1 MRWQKRARFGV
12 AVFGIVCAGVVYTA
26 IGERQP
32 KPAAAIIQRLDPKAL
47 LESTAGLI
55 KQVRGDK
62 EDYEITFDRQLTYQ
76 GGRTKLMGVRL
87 VVKHKD
93 GRDFT
98 VTAKE
103 AEAGE
108 NQRVLQM
115 TGDVTLVAS
124 DGFEMVTTAAT
135 CDQDAGIIRTDS
147 VVSFKKNRMNGYGTG
162 VTYHQKDDVLKI
174 DKEAHVEMHDADN
187 NVTLDFDSDTATLD
201 RTQDLLTLQG
211 NIYVLREGQ
220 KMETDHAVAHMDA
233 EDQYITFLELRGNA
247 RVEGTGGSLDAMSAR
262 DIDLTYGDEG
272 KVLQRVVLNGMAA
285 IALTG
290 QNGAPGRSI
299 TGESV
304 ELNVAPDGSLLRAT
318 SRENVRLALPATEG
332 TPSRSIQASAL
343 EATGQE
349 GKGLTEAQFTNKVEF
364 REQRDTPDA
373 MRVVRSQGL
382 HVALTDSSIGE
393 AVFSGGV
400 AFDEQRLRAAAADMR
415 YDPDEGALRLSGSD
429 GAGGPCVADDQIAI
443 AAQSIGVVIESR
455 KMTATGLVKTA
466 LHPAAKTCGLEPAKG
481 KTRDDN
487 SKLPGLLKQDQPANV
502 NAGALEYDGSAG
514 RAIYRM
520 DATLWQ
526 GETSIRADTI
536 ALDQQ
541 KGDLT
546 ATGSARAALALDT
559 GTSIGRAN
567 EIRYEDA
574 RHLVTYSPLLIA
586 PAVPRAAGASPVAPA
601 VAMQTQL
608 SGPQGELRADR
619 IEVILAEGGG
629 RLDRLE
635 AYTNV
640 TMQIDPGTPTRRTA
654 TGGRLTYR
662 AADEQYDVAGTAAA
676 PVKVA
681 ESCREITG
689 KTLTF
694 YKSTDR
700 IIVDGNEEI
709 RTETKSGGPCSQ
721 SASPRPSRP

>member
-201 RTQDLLTLQG
+201 RTQDLLMLQG

-586 PAVPRAAGASPVAPA
+586 PAVPRAAGAPPVAPA